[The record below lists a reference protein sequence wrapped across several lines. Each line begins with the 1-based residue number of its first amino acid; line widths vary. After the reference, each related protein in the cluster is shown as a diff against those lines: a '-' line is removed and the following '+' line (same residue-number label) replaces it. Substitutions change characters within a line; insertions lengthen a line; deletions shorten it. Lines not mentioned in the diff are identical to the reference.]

1 MASEPC
7 QGDGS
12 TRSVQQNP
20 RLGSAV
26 ILFGCERPDCLLSD
40 TSSLPLPGAVAGLLR
55 LLFGLM
61 LYDRV
66 PRGLAGVNTPL
77 PYLLPLLFLP
87 AAVGV
92 FLCIT

>member
-1 MASEPC
+1 MAPLTPC
-7 QGDGS
+7 NQ
-12 TRSVQQNP
+12 TQW
-20 RLGSAV
+20 LGGAV
-26 ILFGCERPDCLLSD
+26 ILFGCKRPGCLLSD
-40 TSSLPLPGAVAGLLR
+40 TSSLPGAVAGLLR

-61 LYDRV
+61 LYDRD
-66 PRGLAGVNTPL
+66 PRRLAGVSTPL